1 MQLEERIESF
11 ISKKVKTYEFG
22 EYTLEVREVYQ
33 DLMTI
38 GGGVGDNNVEKSVR
52 GAWKTWGS

>member
-11 ISKKVKTYEFG
+11 ISKEVKTYEFG

-52 GAWKTWGS
+52 GA